1 MDDPLY
7 TKMIED
13 IRDGTLRAGKIFG
26 CANFGFAKGKS
37 VSDDALFFQNGPAHD
52 GYQPKNVLT
61 PRASSQPKGYAGG
74 SGGTSSGSD

>member
-26 CANFGFAKGKS
+26 CANFIYHEGNE
-37 VSDDALFFQNGPAHD
+37 VSKDAQFFQNGPAHD
-52 GYQPKNVLT
+52 GWVPPK
-61 PRASSQPKGYAGG
+61 RASAAIKGY
-74 SGGTSSGSD
+74 SGPAADDDTKKGDE